1 MPAPSLVLA
10 SSSAYRQQQLRQL
23 GLTFTTAS
31 PDVDETPLPGESAKE
46 LACRLALAKAKKIF
60 LQHPDSLVI
69 GSDQTADLNGT
80 FLGKPMTEERA
91 IAQLTA
97 CSGKTVHFWTAAA
110 LISGQRQR
118 VEVIDTEV
126 RFRQLSDSQIRAY
139 IRKEEPLYCAGS
151 FKCESLGIAL
161 FESIQSTDPSALIGL
176 PLIVLTQMLNDEGL
190 DVLSL

>member
-1 MPAPSLVLA
+1 M
-10 SSSAYRQQQLRQL
+10 
-23 GLTFTTAS
+23 
-31 PDVDETPLPGESAKE
+31 
-46 LACRLALAKAKKIF
+46 
-60 LQHPDSLVI
+60 I